1 MHIKQVIIQGFKS
14 YREQTVVEPFDK
26 RHNVVVGRNGSGKS
40 NFFYAIQFVLSD
52 EFTHLRPEQRQ
63 ALLHEGTGPRAM
75 SAYVEIIFDNSD
87 NRVPID
93 KEEIYL
99 RRVIGAKKD
108 QYFLNKKVVPRSEVV
123 NLLESAGFSNS
134 NPYYIV
140 KQGKINQMATAPD
153 SHRLK
158 LLREVA
164 GTRVYDE
171 RKEESMNLLRES
183 EGKLEKISEYLRTI
197 EDRLKTLEEEKEEL
211 SEYQKWDK
219 ARRTLEYV
227 IYETELKETRKQLEE
242 LDTQRKSSGDKQMLL
257 TQEIQ
262 KAQERLKNSQKALK
276 DAKKDVVTAKDE
288 KSVLATEHQQLL
300 REKTKL
306 DLTISDLSD
315 EVQGDNK
322 SKERAEQE
330 LERLKITIAEK
341 EKELEQVRP
350 RYEAMRRKE
359 EECSRELNLKEQKRK
374 ELYAKQGRG
383 SQFSSKEE
391 RDKWIQGEL
400 KSLNKQIKDKISHQ
414 NKLQDDLKKDI
425 SKQSELEKKIQEH
438 TESFEQLR
446 VQIDEHNKNFY
457 ELKKKKDH
465 YQSLR
470 NDIWKKETAVTQ
482 TLSGYKEELA
492 RADQALR
499 SMAGK
504 PILNGRD
511 SVRKVLESFQQR
523 GREYAEIA
531 NAYYGPVIENFNCD
545 KSIYTAVEVTAGNRL
560 FHHIV
565 ESDRVGT
572 QILKEMNKQ
581 KLPGEVTFMPLN
593 RLQVKIHDYPEDPDS
608 IPMISKLKYEEQYD
622 KALRYIFGKTLI
634 CRNLE
639 RATELAK
646 STGLDCVTLEGDQV
660 SSKGSL
666 TGGYFNTSRSRLEM
680 QKKRSEYSQLIQE
693 HEKELSDFR
702 AELKQTEANINSIVS
717 EMQKTE
723 TKQGKSK
730 DAFEKIQADIR
741 LMKDELS
748 RIERFRNPK
757 ERSLAQCKANLEA
770 MTSTKE
776 GLENELHQELMSQLS
791 VQDQHEVDSLND
803 EIRRLNQENKEAFT
817 SRMSLE
823 VTKNKLEN
831 LLTNNL
837 FRRKDE
843 LVQALQEISV
853 EDRKRQLT
861 NCRNEVVAT
870 EKRIKKVLSDTEEVD
885 RKLSEALKQQK
896 TLQKELE
903 TWIQKEKEAQE
914 KLEEDGKRMEKWATK
929 ENMLHQKID
938 ECTEKIAGLGALP
951 NVDASYQKMSL
962 KALFKELEKANQHLK
977 KYNHVNKKA
986 LDQFLSFSEQKEK
999 LYKRKAELDVGKDK
1013 ICELMQLLEAR
1024 KVEAIQFTFRQ
1035 VAANFSEVFKK
1046 LVPQGN
1052 GHLILRTTNDAEGND
1067 MEREVETSDEFTG
1080 IGIRVSFTQVDAEMR
1095 EMNQLSGGQK
1105 SLVALALIFAI
1116 QKCDPAPFYLFD
1128 EIDQALD
1135 AQHRSAVA
1143 DMIHEQS
1150 DRAQFITT
1158 TFRPELMEKA
1168 HKFYGVRFRNK
1179 VSHVD
1184 CVTKE
1189 VARDFVDDDTT
1200 HG

>member
-14 YREQTVVEPFDK
+14 YREQTIVEPFDK

-63 ALLHEGTGPRAM
+63 GLLHEGTGARVM

-87 NRVPID
+87 NRVPIE
-93 KEEIYL
+93 KEEICL

-108 QYFLNKKVVPRSEVV
+108 QYFLNKKVVPRTEVV
-123 NLLESAGFSNS
+123 NLLEAAGFSNS

-140 KQGKINQMATAPD
+140 KQGKINEMATAAD
-153 SHRLK
+153 AQRLK

-171 RKEESMNLLRES
+171 RKEESMNILKET
-183 EGKLEKISEYLRTI
+183 EGKVEKITEFLITI
-197 EDRLKTLEEEKEEL
+197 EERLRTLEEEKEEL
-211 SEYQKWDK
+211 KEYQKWDK
-219 ARRTLEYV
+219 ARRTLEY
-227 IYETELKETRKQLEE
+227 IIHETELKDTKKQLDE
-242 LDTQRKSSGDKQMLL
+242 LEHQRRTSGDKQKQLL
-257 TQEIQ
+257 QEVQ
-262 KAQERLKNSQKALK
+262 KAQEKIKGIQKNLK
-276 DAKKDVVTAKDE
+276 DAKKEVTGAKEDR
-288 KSVLATEHQQLL
+288 SVLSAEQQQLL

-306 DLTISDLSD
+306 DLTIHDLTD

-330 LERLKITIAEK
+330 LERLKVTISEK
-341 EKELEQVRP
+341 EKELEDVRP

-359 EECSRELNLKEQKRK
+359 EEYSRELALKEQKRK

-383 SQFSSKEE
+383 SQFSSRDE
-391 RDKWIQGEL
+391 RDKWIQNEL

-414 NKLQDDLKKDI
+414 NKLTDDLKRDAT
-425 SKQSELEKKIQEH
+425 KQKELERKIEDH
-438 TESFEQLR
+438 GSEVEQLR
-446 VQIDEHNKNFY
+446 LQIDEHNKQYY
-457 ELKKKKDH
+457 ELKKKKDQ
-465 YQSLR
+465 YQATR
-470 NDIWKKETAVTQ
+470 NELWRKETQITQ
-482 TLSGYKEELA
+482 TLSSHKEELA
-492 RADQALR
+492 KADQALR

-511 SVRKVLESFQQR
+511 SVRKVLDSFKQR
-523 GREYAEIA
+523 GGQFADIA

-545 KSIYTAVEVTAGNRL
+545 KTIYTAVEVTAGNRL

-593 RLQVKIHDYPEDPDS
+593 RLQVKIHDYPDDPDS

-622 KALRYIFGKTLI
+622 KALRYIFGKILI

-660 SSKGSL
+660 SSKGCL

-680 QKKRSEYSQLIQE
+680 QKKRSEFMELIRD
-693 HEKELSDFR
+693 HEEELSSLRGD
-702 AELKQTEANINSIVS
+702 LKQTESSINSVVS

-730 DAFEKIQADIR
+730 DIFDKVQADIR
-741 LMKDELS
+741 LMKEELT

-770 MTSTKE
+770 MNSTKE
-776 GLENELHQELMSQLS
+776 GLESELHQELMSQLS
-791 VQDQHEVDSLND
+791 THDQREVDQLND
-803 EIRRLNQENKEAFT
+803 DIRRLNQENKEAF
-817 SRMSLE
+817 SARMTLE

-837 FRRKDE
+837 FRRRDE

-853 EDRKRQLT
+853 EDRKRQLN
-861 NCRNEVVAT
+861 NCRNELAAT
-870 EKRIKKVLSDTEEVD
+870 DKRIKKVNQDLEDMDKRVQD
-885 RKLSEALKQQK
+885 AVKKQKL
-896 TLQKELE
+896 LQKELE
-903 TWIQKEKEAQE
+903 EFTLKEKEAQE
-914 KLEEDGKRMEKWATK
+914 KIDDDSKRLEKWTAK
-929 ENMLHQKID
+929 ENLLHQKIED
-938 ECTEKIAGLGALP
+938 ATEKIASLGALP
-951 NVDASYQKMSL
+951 QADPAYTRMSL
-962 KALFKELEKANQHLK
+962 KNLFKELEKANQHLK

-999 LYKRKAELDVGKDK
+999 LCKRKEELDIGDQK
-1013 ICELMQLLEAR
+1013 IRELMQSLEMR
-1024 KVEAIQFTFRQ
+1024 KVEAIQFTFKQ
-1035 VAANFSEVFKK
+1035 VAQNFTKVFKK
-1046 LVPQGN
+1046 LVPQGS
-1052 GHLILRTTNDAEGND
+1052 GHLVLKTKDSESEDIDPGVA
-1067 MEREVETSDEFTG
+1067 TSDAFIG
-1080 IGIRVSFTQVDAEMR
+1080 IGIRVSFTGADAEMR

-1105 SLVALALIFAI
+1105 SLVALALIFSI

-1135 AQHRSAVA
+1135 AQHRKAVA
-1143 DMIHEQS
+1143 DMIHELS
-1150 DRAQFITT
+1150 SKAQFITT
-1158 TFRPELMEKA
+1158 TFRPELLENA
-1168 HKFYGVRFRNK
+1168 HKFYGVKFRNK
-1179 VSHVD
+1179 VSHID
-1184 CVTKE
+1184 CVLKE
-1189 VARDFVDDDTT
+1189 EARDFVEDDQT

>member
-63 ALLHEGTGPRAM
+63 SLLHEGTGARAM

-93 KEEIYL
+93 KDEIFL

-171 RKEESMNLLRES
+171 RKEESMNILKET
-183 EGKLEKISEYLRTI
+183 EGKVEKITEFLKTI

-211 SEYQKWDK
+211 KEYQKWDK
-219 ARRTLEYV
+219 ARRTLEY
-227 IYETELKETRKQLEE
+227 IIHETELKDNKKLLDELE
-242 LDTQRKSSGDKQMLL
+242 TQRKGSGDKQKVLL
-257 TQEIQ
+257 QEIQ
-262 KAQERLKNSQKALK
+262 TAQEKIKIIQKTLK
-276 DAKKDVVTAKDE
+276 DAKKDVSTTKDE
-288 KSVLATEHQQLL
+288 KSVLITEHQQLL

-341 EKELEQVRP
+341 EKELEIVRP

-383 SQFSSKEE
+383 SQFASKDE

-414 NKLQDDLKKDI
+414 NKLLDDLRRDATR
-425 SKQSELEKKIQEH
+425 QNELEKKIEEH
-438 TESFEQLR
+438 TATFEQLR
-446 VQIDEHNKNFY
+446 IQIDDHNKNY
-457 ELKKKKDH
+457 YDLKKKKD
-465 YQSLR
+465 QFQATR
-470 NDIWKKETAVTQ
+470 NDIWKKETQVTQ
-482 TLSGYKEELA
+482 TLSGNKEELA
-492 RADQALR
+492 KVDQALR

-511 SVRKVLESFQQR
+511 SVRKVLENFQQR
-523 GREYAEIA
+523 GGQLADIA
-531 NAYYGPVIENFNCD
+531 NSYFGPVIENFSCD

-593 RLQVKIHDYPEDPDS
+593 RLQVRVHDYPEDPDS

-660 SSKGSL
+660 SSKGCL

-680 QKKRSEYSQLIQE
+680 QKKRSEYLQMIEDS
-693 HEKELSDFR
+693 EKELSVFKS
-702 AELKQTEANINSIVS
+702 ELKQTELSINSIVS

-730 DAFEKIQADIR
+730 DGFEKVQADIR

-748 RIERFRNPK
+748 RIERFRSPK
-757 ERSLAQCKANLEA
+757 ERSLAQCKSNLEA
-770 MTSTKE
+770 MNSTKD
-776 GLENELHQELMSQLS
+776 GLENELHQELMSQLT
-791 VQDQHEVDSLND
+791 VQDQHEVDQLND
-803 EIRRLNQENKEAFT
+803 DIRKLNQENKEAFT
-817 SRMSLE
+817 SRMSME

-853 EDRKRQLT
+853 EDRKRQLN
-861 NCRNEVVAT
+861 NCRNELSTT
-870 EKRIKKVLSDTEEVD
+870 EKRVRKVLNDIDDVD
-885 RKLSEALKQQK
+885 RKVNEAVRQQK
-896 TLQKELE
+896 ALQKDYEQ
-903 TWIQKEKEAQE
+903 WIHKEKDSQE
-914 KLEEDGKRMEKWATK
+914 KLNEDSKKFEKWAAK
-929 ENMLHQKID
+929 ENILHQKIE
-938 ECTEKIAGLGALP
+938 ECTEKIASLGALP
-951 NVDASYQKMSL
+951 HVDPSYHKLSL
-962 KALFKELEKANQHLK
+962 KQLFKELEKANNHLK

-999 LYKRKAELDVGKDK
+999 LYKRKEELDVGGAK
-1013 ICELMQLLEAR
+1013 IRELMQNLELR

-1035 VAANFSEVFKK
+1035 VAANFTEVFKK
-1046 LVPQGN
+1046 LVPQGS
-1052 GHLILRTTNDAEGND
+1052 GHLILRTQNDTEGND
-1067 MEREVETSDEFTG
+1067 MEKEVETSDDFTG
-1080 IGIRVSFTQVDAEMR
+1080 IGIRVSFTGVDAEMR

-1135 AQHRSAVA
+1135 AQHRKAVA
-1143 DMIHEQS
+1143 DMIHELS
-1150 DRAQFITT
+1150 DKAQFITT
-1158 TFRPELMEKA
+1158 TFRPELLENA

-1184 CVTKE
+1184 CVTRE
-1189 VARDFVDDDTT
+1189 VARDFVEDDTT

>member
-242 LDTQRKSSGDKQMLL
+242 LDVQRKSSGDKQMLL

-262 KAQERLKNSQKALK
+262 KAQDRLKNAQKSLK

-330 LERLKITIAEK
+330 LDRLKITIAEK

-414 NKLQDDLKKDI
+414 NKLQEDLKKDI

-693 HEKELSDFR
+693 HEKELADFR
-702 AELKQTEANINSIVS
+702 GELKQTEANINSIVS

-748 RIERFRNPK
+748 RIERFRSPK

-870 EKRIKKVLSDTEEVD
+870 EKRIKKVLADTEEVD
-885 RKLSEALKQQK
+885 RKLSEALKLQK

-929 ENMLHQKID
+929 ENMLRQKID

-962 KALFKELEKANQHLK
+962 KSLFKELEKANQHLK

>member
-63 ALLHEGTGPRAM
+63 ALLHEGTGARAM

-93 KEEIYL
+93 KEEIFL

-171 RKEESMNLLRES
+171 RKEESMNILKETD
-183 EGKLEKISEYLRTI
+183 GKVEKITEFLKTI

-211 SEYQKWDK
+211 KEYQKWDK
-219 ARRTLEYV
+219 ARRTLEY
-227 IYETELKETRKQLEE
+227 IIHETELKENKKHLDELEH
-242 LDTQRKSSGDKQMLL
+242 QRKSSGDKQKMFA
-257 TQEIQ
+257 QEIQ
-262 KAQERLKNSQKALK
+262 TAQDKIKNAQKALK
-276 DAKKDVVTAKDE
+276 DAKKEVTTTKDE
-288 KSVLATEHQQLL
+288 KSVLTTEHQQLL

-306 DLTISDLSD
+306 DLTISDLTD

-330 LERLKITIAEK
+330 LNRLKLTIAEK
-341 EKELEQVRP
+341 EKELEEVRP

-383 SQFSSKEE
+383 SQFSSREE

-400 KSLNKQIKDKISHQ
+400 KSLNKQIKDKIAHQ
-414 NKLQDDLKKDI
+414 NKLQEDLKRDAAKQKD
-425 SKQSELEKKIQEH
+425 LEKKIEEH

-446 VQIDEHNKNFY
+446 IQIDEHNKHYY

-465 YQSLR
+465 FQTIR
-470 NDIWKKETAVTQ
+470 NDIWKKETQVTQ
-482 TLSGYKEELA
+482 TLSGNKEELA
-492 RADQALR
+492 KADQALR

-511 SVRKVLESFQQR
+511 SVRKVLESFSQR
-523 GREYAEIA
+523 GGQFADIA
-531 NAYYGPVIENFNCD
+531 RSYYGPVIENFNCD

-593 RLQVKIHDYPEDPDS
+593 RLQVRIHDYPEDPDS

-660 SSKGSL
+660 SSKGCL

-680 QKKRSEYSQLIQE
+680 QKKRSEYLQMIEDL
-693 HEKELSDFR
+693 EKELSEFR
-702 AELKQTEANINSIVS
+702 TELKQTESSINSVVS

-741 LMKDELS
+741 LMKDELT

-770 MTSTKE
+770 MNSTKD

-791 VQDQHEVDSLND
+791 VQDQHEVDQLND
-803 EIRRLNQENKEAFT
+803 EIRKLNQENKEAFT
-817 SRMSLE
+817 ARMSLE

-861 NCRNEVVAT
+861 NCRTELTST
-870 EKRIKKVLSDTEEVD
+870 EKRIKKVLSDVD
-885 RKLSEALKQQK
+885 DIDKKVSEAVKQQK
-896 TLQKELE
+896 ALQKELE
-903 TWIQKEKEAQE
+903 LWMQKEKEAQD
-914 KLEEDGKRMEKWATK
+914 KMEEDSKRMEKWAAK
-929 ENMLHQKID
+929 ENLLHQKIE
-938 ECTEKIAGLGALP
+938 ECTEKIASLGALP
-951 NVDASYQKMSL
+951 QVDPSYQRMSL
-962 KALFKELEKANQHLK
+962 KTVSIIFMCHN
-977 KYNHVNKKA
+977 
-986 LDQFLSFSEQKEK
+986 
-999 LYKRKAELDVGKDK
+999 
-1013 ICELMQLLEAR
+1013 
-1024 KVEAIQFTFRQ
+1024 AITGYPYR
-1035 VAANFSEVFKK
+1035 N
-1046 LVPQGN
+1046 
-1052 GHLILRTTNDAEGND
+1052 
-1067 MEREVETSDEFTG
+1067 TST
-1080 IGIRVSFTQVDAEMR
+1080 
-1095 EMNQLSGGQK
+1095 
-1105 SLVALALIFAI
+1105 
-1116 QKCDPAPFYLFD
+1116 
-1128 EIDQALD
+1128 
-1135 AQHRSAVA
+1135 
-1143 DMIHEQS
+1143 
-1150 DRAQFITT
+1150 
-1158 TFRPELMEKA
+1158 
-1168 HKFYGVRFRNK
+1168 
-1179 VSHVD
+1179 
-1184 CVTKE
+1184 
-1189 VARDFVDDDTT
+1189 
-1200 HG
+1200 

>member
-14 YREQTVVEPFDK
+14 YREQTIVEPFDK

-63 ALLHEGTGPRAM
+63 ALLHEGTGARVM
-75 SAYVEIIFDNSD
+75 SAYVEIIFDNTD

-93 KEEIYL
+93 KEEICL

-108 QYFLNKKVVPRSEVV
+108 QYFLNKKVVPRTEVV

-140 KQGKINQMATAPD
+140 KQGKINEMATAAD
-153 SHRLK
+153 AQRLK

-171 RKEESMNLLRES
+171 RKEESMNILKET
-183 EGKLEKISEYLRTI
+183 EGKVEKITEFLLTI
-197 EDRLKTLEEEKEEL
+197 EERLKTLEEEKEEL
-211 SEYQKWDK
+211 KEYQKWDK
-219 ARRTLEYV
+219 ARRTLEY
-227 IYETELKETRKQLEE
+227 IIHETELKEMKKQLEE
-242 LDTQRKSSGDKQMLL
+242 LEHQRKTSGDKQKQLL
-257 TQEIQ
+257 QEVQ
-262 KAQERLKNSQKALK
+262 KAQEKIKGIQKNLKE
-276 DAKKDVVTAKDE
+276 AKKEVSVAKEDR
-288 KSVLATEHQQLL
+288 SVLSAEQQQLL

-306 DLTISDLSD
+306 DLTILDLTD

-330 LERLKITIAEK
+330 LERLKVTIAEK
-341 EKELEQVRP
+341 EKELDDVRP
-350 RYEAMRRKE
+350 RYEAMRKKE
-359 EECSRELNLKEQKRK
+359 EEYSRELALKEQKRK

-383 SQFSSKEE
+383 SQFSSRDE
-391 RDKWIQGEL
+391 RDKWIQNEL

-414 NKLQDDLKKDI
+414 NKLTDDLKRDAT
-425 SKQSELEKKIQEH
+425 KQQELEKKIEDQGSEV
-438 TESFEQLR
+438 EKLR
-446 VQIDEHNKNFY
+446 LQIDEHNKQYY
-457 ELKKKKDH
+457 ELKKQKDQ
-465 YQSLR
+465 YQATR
-470 NDIWKKETAVTQ
+470 NELWRKETQITQ
-482 TLSGYKEELA
+482 TLSSHKEELA
-492 RADQALR
+492 KADQALR

-511 SVRKVLESFQQR
+511 SVRKVLDSFEQR
-523 GREYAEIA
+523 GGSFADIA
-531 NAYYGPVIENFNCD
+531 KAYYGPVIENFNCD
-545 KSIYTAVEVTAGNRL
+545 KTIYTAVEVTAGNRL

-593 RLQVKIHDYPEDPDS
+593 RLQVKIHDYPDDPDS
-608 IPMISKLKYEEQYD
+608 IPMISKLKYGEKYD
-622 KALRYIFGKTLI
+622 KALRYIFGKILI

-660 SSKGSL
+660 SSKGCL

-680 QKKRSEYSQLIQE
+680 QKKRSEYMELITD
-693 HEKELSDFR
+693 HEKELASLR
-702 AELKQTEANINSIVS
+702 EHLKKTENSINTVVS
-717 EMQKTE
+717 EMQRTE

-730 DAFEKIQADIR
+730 DIFDKVQADIR
-741 LMKDELS
+741 LMKEELT

-770 MTSTKE
+770 MNSTKE
-776 GLENELHQELMSQLS
+776 GLESELHQELMSQLS
-791 VQDQHEVDSLND
+791 TQDQREVDQLND
-803 EIRRLNQENKEAFT
+803 DIRRLNQENKEAF
-817 SRMSLE
+817 SARMTLE

-837 FRRKDE
+837 FRRRDE

-853 EDRKRQLT
+853 EDRKRQLN
-861 NCRNEVVAT
+861 NCRNELT
-870 EKRIKKVLSDTEEVD
+870 STDKRIKKVNQDLEDMDKRVQD
-885 RKLSEALKQQK
+885 AVKMQK
-896 TLQKELE
+896 SLQKELE
-903 TWIQKEKEAQE
+903 TFTLVEKEAQE
-914 KLEEDGKRMEKWATK
+914 KIDDDSKRLEKWTAK
-929 ENMLHQKID
+929 ENLLHQKIED
-938 ECTEKIAGLGALP
+938 ATEKIASLGALP
-951 NVDASYQKMSL
+951 QVDPAYSRMSL
-962 KALFKELEKANQHLK
+962 KSLFRELEKANQHLK

-999 LYKRKAELDVGKDK
+999 LCKRKEELDIGDSK
-1013 ICELMQLLEAR
+1013 IRELMQTLEMR
-1024 KVEAIQFTFRQ
+1024 KVEAIQFTFKQ
-1035 VAANFSEVFKK
+1035 VAQNFTKVFKK
-1046 LVPQGN
+1046 LVPQGS
-1052 GHLILRTTNDAEGND
+1052 GHLVLKTKDSESEDIDPGVA
-1067 MEREVETSDEFTG
+1067 TSDAFTG
-1080 IGIRVSFTQVDAEMR
+1080 IGIRVSFTGADAEMR

-1105 SLVALALIFAI
+1105 SLVALALIFSI

-1135 AQHRSAVA
+1135 AQHRKAVA
-1143 DMIHEQS
+1143 DMIHELS
-1150 DRAQFITT
+1150 SKAQFITT
-1158 TFRPELMEKA
+1158 TFRPELLENA
-1168 HKFYGVRFRNK
+1168 HKFYGVKFRNK
-1179 VSHVD
+1179 VSHID
-1184 CVTKE
+1184 CVLKE
-1189 VARDFVDDDTT
+1189 EARDFVEDDQT

>member
-262 KAQERLKNSQKALK
+262 KAQERLKNAQKALK

-896 TLQKELE
+896 SLQKELE
-903 TWIQKEKEAQE
+903 SWIQKEKEAQE

>member
-1 MHIKQVIIQGFKS
+1 LWCNLAASNLPDWTCTSLHKELQANQAEEKEEEEEEVLRIVDLFSWKSSNLTQSTMHIKQVIIQGFKS

-219 ARRTLEYV
+219 ARRTLEY
-227 IYETELKETRKQLEE
+227 
-242 LDTQRKSSGDKQMLL
+242 
-257 TQEIQ
+257 
-262 KAQERLKNSQKALK
+262 
-276 DAKKDVVTAKDE
+276 
-288 KSVLATEHQQLL
+288 
-300 REKTKL
+300 
-306 DLTISDLSD
+306 
-315 EVQGDNK
+315 
-322 SKERAEQE
+322 
-330 LERLKITIAEK
+330 
-341 EKELEQVRP
+341 
-350 RYEAMRRKE
+350 AMRRKE

-425 SKQSELEKKIQEH
+425 AKQGELEKKIQEH

-511 SVRKVLESFQQR
+511 SVRKVLESFLQR
-523 GREYAEIA
+523 GREYADIA

-693 HEKELSDFR
+693 HEKELADFR

-748 RIERFRNPK
+748 RIERFRSPK

-870 EKRIKKVLSDTEEVD
+870 EKRIKKVLTDTEEVD

-903 TWIQKEKEAQE
+903 SWIQKEKEAQE

-929 ENMLHQKID
+929 ENMLRQKID

-962 KALFKELEKANQHLK
+962 KSLFKELEKANQHLK

-1052 GHLILRTTNDAEGND
+1052 GHLILRTTNDQEGND